1 VSDTR
6 KTEIV
11 PDPNTEVLAQH
22 DAPPLPPEE
31 RDRVEDASRE
41 VAKHPRLQEFV
52 FSAKRFISNPLS
64 IIGLIIILAF
74 AIIAVMAPVLAPP
87 EDPRDPYKIPHA
99 GWNVEPQPPSEE
111 HIFGTMEQQ
120 YDVYYGIVWG
130 TRSAF
135 RIGFFVVL
143 ANLVTGVVLGSIA
156 GYFGGLVD
164 EIIMRITDMF
174 YSIPFLVMAM
184 ALVVAI
190 GRGLNSIII
199 TLIILQWTTYVRV
212 LRGEILTVREN
223 DYVQAARASGASHLR
238 IITTHILPNSIYSVL
253 IVASMNIGITVLA
266 AATLSFLGLGSDI
279 GYADWGQMA
288 ATARNWI
295 VGPPDN
301 RLAYWHIVMIPGA
314 AISLFVLGWNLLGDA
329 ARDVFDPKQRRK

>member
-1 VSDTR
+1 M
-6 KTEIV
+6 
-11 PDPNTEVLAQH
+11 
-22 DAPPLPPEE
+22 PPEE
-31 RDRVEDASRE
+31 VDEVEDRARE
-41 VAKHPRLQEFV
+41 VAKHPRLQEFL
-52 FSAKRFISNPLS
+52 FSLKRFLSNPLS
-64 IIGLIIILAF
+64 IIGLIIILGF
-74 AIIAVMAPVLAPP
+74 ATVAILAPVLAPP
-87 EDPRDPYKIPHA
+87 EDPSDPYKIPHE
-99 GWNVEPQPPSEE
+99 GWTVEPQLPSEE
-111 HIFGTMEQQ
+111 NIFGTTEQQ
-120 YDVYYGIVWG
+120 YDVYYGIIWG

-143 ANLVTGVVLGSIA
+143 ANLVMGVVLGSIA

-199 TLIILQWTTYVRV
+199 TLIVLQWTTYVRV

-253 IVASMNIGITVLA
+253 IVASMNIGVTVLA
-266 AATLSFLGLGSDI
+266 AATLSFLGLGAEI

-288 ATARNWI
+288 NTARNWI
-295 VGPPDN
+295 VGPPGN
-301 RLAYWHIVMIPGA
+301 RLAYWHVVIIPGA

>member
-1 VSDTR
+1 MSDSH

-11 PDPNTEVLAQH
+11 PDHTTKDLTD
-22 DAPPLPPEE
+22 DAGF
-31 RDRVEDASRE
+31 E
-41 VAKHPRLQEFV
+41 VAAHPRVQEFI
-52 FSAKRFISNPLS
+52 FSTRRFLSNPLS
-64 IIGLIIILAF
+64 IIGLIIILGF
-74 AIIAVMAPVLAPP
+74 ALVAIFAPVLAPP
-87 EDPRDPYKIPHA
+87 ENPDNPYRIPHD
-99 GWNVEPQPPSEE
+99 GWAVEPQAPSEE
-111 HIFGTMEQQ
+111 NILGTMEQQ
-120 YDVYYGIVWG
+120 YDVYYGLIWG

-143 ANLVTGVVLGSIA
+143 ANLAMGLVLGSIA
-156 GYFGGLVD
+156 GYFGGLID
-164 EIIMRITDMF
+164 EVIMRITDMF

-199 TLIILQWTTYVRV
+199 TLIVIQWTTYVRV

-253 IVASMNIGITVLA
+253 IVASMNIGVTVLA
-266 AATLSFLGLGSDI
+266 AATLSFLGLGAEI

-288 ATARNWI
+288 NTARNWI
-295 VGPPDN
+295 VGPPGN
-301 RLAYWHIVMIPGA
+301 RLAYWHVVMIPGA

-329 ARDVFDPKQRRK
+329 ARDVFDPKMRRK

>member
-1 VSDTR
+1 M
-6 KTEIV
+6 
-11 PDPNTEVLAQH
+11 
-22 DAPPLPPEE
+22 PPEE
-31 RDRVEDASRE
+31 VDEVEDQARE
-41 VAKHPRLQEFV
+41 VAKHPRLQEFL
-52 FSAKRFISNPLS
+52 FSLKRFLSNPLS
-64 IIGLIIILAF
+64 IIGLIIILGF
-74 AIIAVMAPVLAPP
+74 ATVAILAPVLAPP
-87 EDPRDPYKIPHA
+87 EDPANPYKIPHD
-99 GWNVEPQPPSEE
+99 GWTVEPQLPSEE
-111 HIFGTMEQQ
+111 NIFGTTEQQ
-120 YDVYYGIVWG
+120 YDVYYGIIWG

-143 ANLVTGVVLGSIA
+143 ANLVMGVVLGSIA
-156 GYFGGLVD
+156 GYFGGLFD

-199 TLIILQWTTYVRV
+199 TLIVLQWTTYVRV

-253 IVASMNIGITVLA
+253 IVASMNIGVTVLA
-266 AATLSFLGLGSDI
+266 AATLSFLGLGAEI

-288 ATARNWI
+288 NTARNWI
-295 VGPPDN
+295 VGPPGN
-301 RLAYWHIVMIPGA
+301 RLAYWHVVIIPGA